1 MLESKDLLLITSSA
15 ACVRNLSVNP
25 QNETPIIEAGFL
37 DPLIALLSFEENQEV
52 QCHAASTL
60 RNLATNSDKNKDQI
74 IKAGAVVE
82 IKKLVLDVPSSIQ
95 NEMVACVG
103 VLALSGRTF
112 LEGNVVSAHPDSRQH
127 AISAH

>member
-1 MLESKDLLLITSSA
+1 MLESKDLSLITTSV

-25 QNETPIIEAGFL
+25 QNETPIIDAGFL
-37 DPLIALLSFEENQEV
+37 DPLIALLSFEDNEEV

-60 RNLATNSDKNKDQI
+60 RNLATNSDKNRDQI

-82 IKKLVLDVPSSIQ
+82 IKKLVLDVPPSIQ

-103 VLALSGRTF
+103 VLALSGRTS
-112 LEGNVVSAHPDSRQH
+112 LKRNVVWAHPNSRQH
-127 AISAH
+127 AISAY